1 MSIFTSHELEF
12 LASLRRDWRRL
23 YWNELARLLKDDDH
37 LCDAR
42 QPSPQIARGFSYASE
57 FSPPGRS
64 KAT

>member
-1 MSIFTSHELEF
+1 MPIFTSHELEF
-12 LASLRRDWRRL
+12 LARLRRDWQRL

-42 QPSPQIARGFSYASE
+42 EPSPRIARGFSYASE
-57 FSPPGRS
+57 FSPYGRS